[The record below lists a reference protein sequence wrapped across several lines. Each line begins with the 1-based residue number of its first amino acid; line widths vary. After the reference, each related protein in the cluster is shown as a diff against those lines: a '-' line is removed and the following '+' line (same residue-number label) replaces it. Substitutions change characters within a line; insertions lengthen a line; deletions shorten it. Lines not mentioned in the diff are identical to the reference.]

1 MFAPVMDNVEL
12 KLLQEWHELFH
23 DDNFKIQDYL
33 VLAKDLS
40 PTQNIDYSDSPYDTS
55 ALSENTDR
63 LILFQGFVSEVCT
76 IIAGVISMIA
86 GYIALVFA
94 DPTGVTELI
103 AFAIAGI
110 LGLMGGFIAII
121 APDWAREKSVSKLGK
136 LLIPKIKTKEVENG
150 FKSLVRK
157 QLESIISQYIET
169 QKVDIQKMKN
179 ECDLAMQP
187 NDSREELCFKALEET
202 KRLNDQL
209 IAYSNYQQK
218 HLATYETI

>member
-1 MFAPVMDNVEL
+1 M
-12 KLLQEWHELFH
+12 
-23 DDNFKIQDYL
+23 
-33 VLAKDLS
+33 
-40 PTQNIDYSDSPYDTS
+40 
-55 ALSENTDR
+55 
-63 LILFQGFVSEVCT
+63 SEVCT

-110 LGLMGGFIAII
+110 LGFMGGFIAII

-179 ECDLAMQP
+179 ERDLAMQP